1 MPRHIRSAWLKTL
14 ATVAAVL
21 LFSGL
26 VGWFTG
32 HLWLCIALGA
42 LATLAW
48 HYWRLRS
55 VLRRLTAR
63 QRWDTAEEGTGVWNE
78 LDRLLY
84 RNQVEMRVRKRR
96 LLDMLRSYRAAAAA
110 LPDAV
115 VVLDRN
121 SQRVQWF
128 NEAATALLG
137 LHHPGDLGEALV
149 ERLQPMPLA
158 HWLAGGRNAEPILD
172 VPSPVDPAI
181 RLNLRLIPIRRT
193 TGC

>member
-14 ATVAAVL
+14 ATLALLLLAAGVL
-21 LFSGL
+21 GL
-26 VGWFTG
+26 LTG
-32 HLWLCIALGA
+32 HVWMCIALASIGA
-42 LATLAW
+42 LAW
-48 HYWRLRS
+48 HYWRLRR

-63 QRWDTAEEGTGVWNE
+63 QRWDMGGGNGVWNE

-84 RNQVEMRVRKRR
+84 RNQLEMRTRKRR

-115 VVLDRN
+115 VVVDRN

-128 NEAATALLG
+128 NEAATSLLG

-158 HWLAGGRNAEPILD
+158 TGW
-172 VPSPVDPAI
+172 PADAMPN
-181 RLNLRLIPIRRT
+181 RSWTCLPRSIRRSGST
-193 TGC
+193 CA

>member
-1 MPRHIRSAWLKTL
+1 M
-14 ATVAAVL
+14 
-21 LFSGL
+21 
-26 VGWFTG
+26 
-32 HLWLCIALGA
+32 
-42 LATLAW
+42 
-48 HYWRLRS
+48 
-55 VLRRLTAR
+55 LRRLTAR

-149 ERLQPMPLA
+149 ERLQPMPQI
-158 HWLAGGRNAEPILD
+158 AGLLL
-172 VPSPVDPAI
+172 VDPAFGQVN
-181 RLNLRLIPIRRT
+181 RDLRFQKRDDDPSVQTGRNRFEKLDLPVLNS
-193 TGC
+193 CFK

>member
-1 MPRHIRSAWLKTL
+1 MTTRRSLIL
-14 ATVAAVL
+14 ASA
-21 LFSGL
+21 
-26 VGWFTG
+26 
-32 HLWLCIALGA
+32 
-42 LATLAW
+42 ATLAAPLAA
-48 HYWRLRS
+48 RAQARFPDRP
-55 VLRRLTAR
+55 VRIVVPFPPGGNVDFTA
-63 QRWDTAEEGTGVWNE
+63 
-78 LDRLLY
+78 
-84 RNQVEMRVRKRR
+84 R

-158 HWLAGGRNAEPILD
+158 HWLARALAVAHWLA
-172 VPSPVDPAI
+172 VPLAQ
-181 RLNLRLIPIRRT
+181 RLA
-193 TGC
+193 GC